1 LKVLIKNTALDRFRL
16 FSSLAGKKGVKM
28 LLAPIVEIFCDIDDF
43 CKTPIKDFQQR
54 ALPNDGKKRRDRKT
68 TMSESEIVTLLIFF
82 HLSHY
87 RTFKDFY
94 TSCVLEDLSSYFPNA
109 VSYPRFVALM
119 PRVLE
124 PLTAYVLSKA
134 GSQTNLYYVDS
145 TKLVACHNRRIHAHK
160 VFKGIAQRGHSSVGY
175 FFGFKLHLAINH
187 QGELMSFCLTRGN
200 VDDRKVVPKLMKGLS
215 GLAAGDKGYIDKK
228 LEEKLC
234 NQGLKLVT
242 KVKKNMKKKMLS
254 AFEKFFLYQRS
265 IVETV
270 IEQLKS
276 ICHIEHSR
284 HRSPLNFLVNL
295 VGGLAAYCIRPRKPA
310 IKMDKLPQSLNA
322 LIHN

>member
-1 LKVLIKNTALDRFRL
+1 
-16 FSSLAGKKGVKM
+16 M

-43 CKTPIKDFQQR
+43 CKAYMGGKQKKLLEKD
-54 ALPNDGKKRRDRKT
+54 GRKIRNRPT
-68 TMSESEIVTLLIFF
+68 SLSHSEIMTILVLF

-94 TSCVLEDLSSYFPNA
+94 VCCILNDLSSCFPNA
-109 VSYPRFVALM
+109 VTYPRFVALK

-124 PLTAYVLSKA
+124 LLTYYVISKT
-134 GSQTNLYYVDS
+134 GEQTNLYYTDS
-145 TKLVACHNRRIHAHK
+145 TKLVVCHNRRIHGHK

-175 FFGFKLHLAINH
+175 FFGFKLHLVINH
-187 QGELMSFCLTRGN
+187 RGELISFCLTKGN
-200 VDDRKVVPKLMKGLS
+200 IDDRKVVPKLMQGLS

-228 LEEKLC
+228 LEEKLLEQ
-234 NQGLKLVT
+234 NLKLIT
-242 KVKKNMKKKMLS
+242 KVKKNMKKRMLN

-270 IEQLKS
+270 IDQLKS

-284 HRSPLNFLVNL
+284 HRSPFNFLVNI
-295 VGGLAAYCIRPRKPA
+295 VGSLAAYCLKPRKPA
-310 IKMDKLPQSLNA
+310 IKMAKLPPTYNA

>member
-1 LKVLIKNTALDRFRL
+1 
-16 FSSLAGKKGVKM
+16 M

-43 CKTPIKDFQQR
+43 CKSHVKNYQQP
-54 ALPNDGKKRRDRKT
+54 ALSHDGKKKRNRKT
-68 TMSESEIVTLLIFF
+68 AMSESEMLTLLVCF
-82 HLSHY
+82 HLSHF
-87 RTFKDFY
+87 RTFKNFY
-94 TSCVLEDLSSYFPNA
+94 TSCVREDLSSYFPKA

-119 PRVLE
+119 PRILGT
-124 PLTAYVLSKA
+124 LCAYVLSKT
-134 GSQTNLYYVDS
+134 GEQTNLYYIDS
-145 TKLVACHNRRIHAHK
+145 TKLIVCHNRRIHSHK

-187 QGELMSFCLTRGN
+187 KGELMSFCLTRGN
-200 VDDRKVVPKLMKGLS
+200 VDDRKLVPKLMRGLT

-228 LEEKLC
+228 LDETLL
-234 NQGLKLVT
+234 NQGLKLIT
-242 KVKKNMKKKMLS
+242 KVKKNMKKKVLS

-265 IVETV
+265 IIETV
-270 IEQLKS
+270 IDQLKS

-284 HRSPLNFLVNL
+284 HRSPVNFLVNL

-310 IKMDKLPQSLNA
+310 IKIGKLPKVCNA

>member
-1 LKVLIKNTALDRFRL
+1 
-16 FSSLAGKKGVKM
+16 M

-43 CKTPIKDFQQR
+43 CKHHQ
-54 ALPNDGKKRRDRKT
+54 PNIPLKLLEVDGVKRRNRRT
-68 TMSESEIVTLLIFF
+68 QLSMSEIMTVLVLF

-94 TSCVLEDLSSYFPNA
+94 MSCVLEDLAPYFPKA
-109 VSYPRFVALM
+109 VSYGRFVALT

-134 GSQTNLYYVDS
+134 GSHTGLYYLDS
-145 TKLVACHNRRIHAHK
+145 TKLVVCHNRRIHSHK
-160 VFKGIAQRGHSSVGY
+160 VFKGVAQRGHSSVGY

-187 QGELMSFCLTRGN
+187 KGELVSFCLTRGN
-200 VDDRKVVPKLMKGLS
+200 VDDRQVVDKLTRGLS
-215 GLAAGDKGYIDKK
+215 GLLAADKGYIDKK
-228 LEEKLC
+228 LTERLAEH
-234 NQGLKLVT
+234 GLKLIT
-242 KVKKNMKKKMLS
+242 KVRKNMKKKVLT

-270 IEQLKS
+270 IDQLKS

-284 HRSPLNFLVNL
+284 HRSPINFLVNL
-295 VGGLAAYCIRPRKPA
+295 VGGLGAYTLRPRKPE
-310 IKMDKLPQSLNA
+310 IKINKLGQENA
-322 LIHN
+322 QLIHN